1 MSKYHNC
8 LIGPKDYIFNF
19 DGYEKW
25 KSENKF
31 DINMDDLYYVIVNSK
46 KLIDLSKEEN

>member
-8 LIGPKDYIFNF
+8 LIRPKDYIFNF

-46 KLIDLSKEEN
+46 N